1 MPASGPCRP
10 AWGKVAIVSLDMVLS
25 CIKTPADKPSKV
37 KNIPVLSILRKS
49 TLMFDYSTILYL
61 KLKKPEKKNKVVGS
75 RKEKYQKMKTNK
87 VPEDK
92 KYDLFQ

>member
-1 MPASGPCRP
+1 
-10 AWGKVAIVSLDMVLS
+10 
-25 CIKTPADKPSKV
+25 
-37 KNIPVLSILRKS
+37 
-49 TLMFDYSTILYL
+49 MFDYSTILYL